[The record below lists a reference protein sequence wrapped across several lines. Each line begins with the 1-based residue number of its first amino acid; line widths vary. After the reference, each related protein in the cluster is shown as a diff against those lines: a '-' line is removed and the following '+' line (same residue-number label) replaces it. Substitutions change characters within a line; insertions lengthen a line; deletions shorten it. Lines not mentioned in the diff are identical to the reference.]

1 MLSALLVLSA
11 AFNAPAALHPPHA
24 RSFVPR
30 AAPAPQM
37 AVDMNRRAVLGRAG
51 AFAAA
56 GLGVQAASAKS
67 VLGVNGQ
74 LDFGPL
80 AGDQPGGEGTGKALG
95 INDDSLGFV
104 LIGVVSLIG
113 FLFTQWQGDQD
124 DEDDFFDA
132 YDSRRT
138 DKDNTNRNRV

>member
-1 MLSALLVLSA
+1 
-11 AFNAPAALHPPHA
+11 
-24 RSFVPR
+24 
-30 AAPAPQM
+30 
-37 AVDMNRRAVLGRAG
+37 
-51 AFAAA
+51 
-56 GLGVQAASAKS
+56 
-67 VLGVNGQ
+67 

-104 LIGVVSLIG
+104 LIAVVFVIG
-113 FLFTQWQGDQD
+113 FLFAQWQGYQDD

-138 DKDNTNRNRV
+138 DREVGNRNRM

>member
-1 MLSALLVLSA
+1 
-11 AFNAPAALHPPHA
+11 
-24 RSFVPR
+24 
-30 AAPAPQM
+30 
-37 AVDMNRRAVLGRAG
+37 
-51 AFAAA
+51 
-56 GLGVQAASAKS
+56 